1 MNLFLVLLY
10 GFYFVFILC
19 NHLKYVYHFPENEFK
34 STDNT
39 TMKLYKKQKQDE
51 SIANN
56 LNKFNVRFLF
66 AIS

>member
-1 MNLFLVLLY
+1 M
-10 GFYFVFILC
+10 
-19 NHLKYVYHFPENEFK
+19 KYVYHFPENELK
-34 STDNT
+34 STDIT